1 MRKALLRIL
10 ARRWPL
16 ALANT
21 PPGKYLS
28 AAMREMGWAHRARQ
42 CGFVLVKPA
51 PDRFA
56 FARRDDES
64 QRYPLYGDLGAFQVE
79 GFLAEREA
87 GN

>member
-16 ALANT
+16 AFA
-21 PPGKYLS
+21 S
-28 AAMREMGWAHRARQ
+28 VRRAAQEAVWAQRARQ

-79 GFLAEREA
+79 GFLTEREA

>member
-10 ARRWPL
+10 ASRWPV
-16 ALANT
+16 AFA
-21 PPGKYLS
+21 S
-28 AAMREMGWAHRARQ
+28 VRRAAQEAVWAQRARQ
-42 CGFVLVKPA
+42 CGLVMVKPA

-56 FARRDDES
+56 FARREDES
-64 QRYPLYGDLGAFQVE
+64 QRYPMVGDFGAFQVE

>member
-10 ARRWPL
+10 ASRYPVAFAKIRR
-16 ALANT
+16 
-21 PPGKYLS
+21 S
-28 AAMREMGWAHRARQ
+28 AEEAAWRVRARQ
-42 CGFVLVKPA
+42 CGWVMVRPA

-56 FARRDDES
+56 FSRLHDES
-64 QRYPLYGDLGAFQVE
+64 QRLPLHGDIGRFQVE